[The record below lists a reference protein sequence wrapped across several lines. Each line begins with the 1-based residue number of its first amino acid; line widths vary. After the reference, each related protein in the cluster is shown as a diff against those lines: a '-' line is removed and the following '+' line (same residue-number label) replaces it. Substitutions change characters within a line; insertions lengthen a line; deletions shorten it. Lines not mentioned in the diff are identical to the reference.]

1 MSAQHFPSISDKQR
15 KLEITAVIVTG
26 AGKFYFM
33 DTLGW
38 KFPFI
43 ALAIISWIVYVIYQ
57 SKKTPGLLTYWG
69 FRQKATWIVY
79 VIYQSK
85 KTPGLLTYW
94 GFRRDNFKQVLKMV
108 LPFGIVAVISCMIIG
123 WYRDTLQITWH
134 IIPILLLYPIW
145 GVIQQYLVISL
156 VAGNLKDMR
165 GVELN
170 NTLIIFIAALL
181 FGWLHYP
188 WYWLIAG
195 TFALALFYG
204 FIYLKARN
212 VFVMGLFHGWL
223 GAIFFYTVVGR
234 DPFAEV
240 FGKFL

>member
-43 ALAIISWIVYVIYQ
+43 ALAIIS
-57 SKKTPGLLTYWG
+57 
-69 FRQKATWIVY
+69 WIVY